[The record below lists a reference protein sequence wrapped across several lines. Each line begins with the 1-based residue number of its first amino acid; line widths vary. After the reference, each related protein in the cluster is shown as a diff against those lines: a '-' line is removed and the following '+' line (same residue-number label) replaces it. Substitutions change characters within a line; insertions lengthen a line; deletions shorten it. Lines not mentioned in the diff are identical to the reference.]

1 MSKITKTGLIL
12 EGGGMRGVFTAGILD
27 FFIEK
32 GLEFDKFLKKKKK
45 KVWNLIPALV
55 FQREHVWRAVIFLNK
70 KAEGIIH
77 LLIIWITR
85 NTVE

>member
-1 MSKITKTGLIL
+1 MVYSLREFLISL
-12 EGGGMRGVFTAGILD
+12 L
-27 FFIEK
+27 
-32 GLEFDKFLKKKKK
+32 K

-70 KAEGIIH
+70 KAEGITH

>member
-1 MSKITKTGLIL
+1 MSKKTKTGLIL

-32 GLEFDKFLKKKKK
+32 GLEFDT
-45 KVWNLIPALV
+45 ALV